1 MANTSPVYA
10 RIDTSLKDRAETIL
24 TKLGITPSGAI
35 QMLYSQIILHNGIP
49 FDVRIPSPK
58 PVAAGTLSRA
68 ELDAE
73 LMKGVESLKA
83 GKGYCTDEVDAM
95 LQKEFG
101 ILHTRSSIPRNH
113 LMTYEPSIP
122 I

>member
-1 MANTSPVYA
+1 MTMANTSPVYA
-10 RIDTSLKDRAETIL
+10 RIDSSLKNSAESIL
-24 TKLGITPSGAI
+24 SKLGITPTGAI
-35 QMLYSQIILHNGIP
+35 QMLYSQIVLHNGIP

-58 PVAAGTLSRA
+58 PVASSALTRA

-83 GKGYCTDEVDAM
+83 GKGYSADEVDAI

-101 ILHTRSSIPRNH
+101 I
-113 LMTYEPSIP
+113 
-122 I
+122 